1 MRYAF
6 RTGPASPF
14 MDAYQAIVLHP
25 MKRTSI
31 LVLLAFLAG
40 TSFAAEQP
48 VLTNISAVKVFLS
61 GAEVT
66 RTGKV
71 ELVKGTST
79 LLVAGLSEEVDP
91 ANIQVSGS
99 GAFTILGVQHRL
111 NYLEEK
117 QDRGEVVDLK
127 AKIEALEADIRK
139 ENSLLAV
146 LEKEDARLA
155 KNDVI
160 AGQQGLDLD
169 RLSKVNEYLLARQE
183 AIALK
188 RLERQ
193 AKITGLNEQLNK
205 LRLQLGQLQ
214 GKRPRP
220 TSEVVVEVSAD
231 AAVNATINVKYMVR
245 SAGWSPTYDIRVA
258 DITKPMQLTYKAQVY
273 QNTGE
278 EWTKVQLALSSGQPD
293 RDAVMPQL
301 YPWRLDFGY
310 QAPVAQAAPS
320 YNAGVRDV
328 RGIIRDARTGEPL
341 PFVSVALMD
350 VNGRSINGTAS
361 NAEGYYAIA
370 VPPNGR
376 NLQVTYVG
384 YQTQYV
390 AIASSSMNFNMAP
403 NQVALQEVT
412 IANGNATQ
420 LSASSPSYLWTPG
433 VQMNSAMS
441 VETISKRRI
450 RRQKVEYE
458 EEERFDMIENDKA
471 TTNLAPTVVQRTTSF
486 EFPISVPYTI
496 PSDGQNHL
504 VGVQEEE
511 LTSTYKYYCTPKLD
525 LDAFLVAQ
533 VTGWEGLNLLAGP
546 AYIYFEGTYVGESL
560 LDLNGVGDT
569 LDISLGRDQGVTVQR
584 TKRKEFCTRQV
595 LGSKRVESVGW
606 EIAVRNNK
614 PQPVNLVITDQY
626 PVPVRSEIEVK
637 LDESGGAIVKADKG
651 FLTWKVS
658 VEPRTN
664 QKWNFGYSVKVPK
677 EQVVVLE

>member
-1 MRYAF
+1 
-6 RTGPASPF
+6 
-14 MDAYQAIVLHP
+14 
-25 MKRTSI
+25 
-31 LVLLAFLAG
+31 
-40 TSFAAEQP
+40 
-48 VLTNISAVKVFLS
+48 
-61 GAEVT
+61 
-66 RTGKV
+66 
-71 ELVKGTST
+71 
-79 LLVAGLSEEVDP
+79 
-91 ANIQVSGS
+91 
-99 GAFTILGVQHRL
+99 
-111 NYLEEK
+111 
-117 QDRGEVVDLK
+117 
-127 AKIEALEADIRK
+127 
-139 ENSLLAV
+139 
-146 LEKEDARLA
+146 
-155 KNDVI
+155 
-160 AGQQGLDLD
+160 
-169 RLSKVNEYLLARQE
+169 
-183 AIALK
+183 LK

-350 VNGRSINGTAS
+350 VNGHTINGTAS

-384 YQTQYV
+384 YQNQYV

-403 NQVALQEVT
+403 NQVSLQEVT
-412 IANGNATQ
+412 IANG
-420 LSASSPSYLWTPG
+420 SSNGLVSHDMNSYMWAPG
-433 VQMNSAMS
+433 VQMKATS

-525 LDAFLVAQ
+525 LDAFLFAQ

-677 EQVVVLE
+677 EQMVVLE

>member
-220 TSEVVVEVSAD
+220 TSEVVV
-231 AAVNATINVKYMVR
+231 
-245 SAGWSPTYDIRVA
+245 
-258 DITKPMQLTYKAQVY
+258 
-273 QNTGE
+273 
-278 EWTKVQLALSSGQPD
+278 
-293 RDAVMPQL
+293 
-301 YPWRLDFGY
+301 
-310 QAPVAQAAPS
+310 
-320 YNAGVRDV
+320 
-328 RGIIRDARTGEPL
+328 
-341 PFVSVALMD
+341 
-350 VNGRSINGTAS
+350 
-361 NAEGYYAIA
+361 
-370 VPPNGR
+370 
-376 NLQVTYVG
+376 
-384 YQTQYV
+384 
-390 AIASSSMNFNMAP
+390 
-403 NQVALQEVT
+403 
-412 IANGNATQ
+412 
-420 LSASSPSYLWTPG
+420 
-433 VQMNSAMS
+433 
-441 VETISKRRI
+441 
-450 RRQKVEYE
+450 
-458 EEERFDMIENDKA
+458 
-471 TTNLAPTVVQRTTSF
+471 
-486 EFPISVPYTI
+486 
-496 PSDGQNHL
+496 
-504 VGVQEEE
+504 
-511 LTSTYKYYCTPKLD
+511 
-525 LDAFLVAQ
+525 
-533 VTGWEGLNLLAGP
+533 
-546 AYIYFEGTYVGESL
+546 
-560 LDLNGVGDT
+560 
-569 LDISLGRDQGVTVQR
+569 
-584 TKRKEFCTRQV
+584 
-595 LGSKRVESVGW
+595 
-606 EIAVRNNK
+606 
-614 PQPVNLVITDQY
+614 
-626 PVPVRSEIEVK
+626 
-637 LDESGGAIVKADKG
+637 
-651 FLTWKVS
+651 
-658 VEPRTN
+658 
-664 QKWNFGYSVKVPK
+664 
-677 EQVVVLE
+677 